1 MTAISIVD
9 YIYDLKQ
16 AGFTDRQSEV
26 QARKLEQVITGVQQ
40 ELRQNIKQEIKQ
52 ELQGE
57 GLATKMDVLA
67 VKSDVLAVK
76 TDIELL
82 KKDFDL
88 EIEKVRYDALKFTV
102 WAGVA
107 VVVTLVTTLGGM
119 LAKGFHWF

>member
-1 MTAISIVD
+1 MTAVSMVD
-9 YIYDLKQ
+9 YIHDLKQ
-16 AGFTDRQSEV
+16 AGFTDTQSEV
-26 QARKLEQVITGVQQ
+26 QARKLEQIVASVQQ
-40 ELRQNIKQEIKQ
+40 ELRQNIKREIKQ
-52 ELQGE
+52 ELQVE

-82 KKDFDL
+82 KKGFDL

-102 WAGVA
+102 WTGVA
-107 VVVTLVTTLGGM
+107 VVATLVTTLGGM